1 MDLPPMIEALGN
13 LEPALLS
20 RVQFAFT
27 VSFHIIFPTFTIGLA
42 SWLAVVEGFYL
53 FTKHPIYEEIYKF
66 WIKIFAI
73 TFGMGVVSGLM
84 MSYQFGTNWAI
95 FSDKVGNILG
105 PLLGYEVMT
114 AFFLEASFLGIMLFG
129 WNRVSRKMHFVATLI
144 VAIGTFISAFWI
156 LSANSWMQTPSGYT
170 IGDDGLFYPES
181 WLEIIFNPS
190 FVYRFFHMM
199 IASYL
204 TTAFVI
210 GGIAAWY
217 LWKNRFVKHA
227 RIMFAMAMF
236 MALFVAPI
244 QLFVGDSHGLNT
256 HEYQPAK
263 IAAMEGIWE
272 NEEGAGLR
280 LFGWPDDKA
289 EETKY
294 SVEIPKLA
302 SLIITHSLGGEIK
315 GLKNWKKED
324 RPPAAIVFWAFRVM
338 VGLGLLMILTG
349 LVALV
354 LYLKKQLFHTK
365 WFQIWCMAL
374 TPAGFIAVLAGWFV
388 TEIGRQPYLVYNVL
402 RTKDMVSP
410 VPEHVVLTTLITI
423 IIVYTFIFG
432 SATYYIL
439 KLISKGPITGKW
451 HDGYYGSHGL
461 QHPMTI
467 ADVFPKSD
475 HNINQDGV

>member
-1 MDLPPMIEALGN
+1 MFEVLGN
-13 LEPALLS
+13 LDPAILS
-20 RVQFAFT
+20 RIQFAFT
-27 VSFHIIFPTFTIGLA
+27 ISFHIIFPAFTIGLA

-73 TFGMGVVSGLM
+73 TFGMGVVSGLV

-129 WNRVSRKMHFVATLI
+129 WNRVSRRMHFVATLI

-156 LSANSWMQTPSGYT
+156 LSANSWMQTPAGYT
-170 IGDDGLFYPES
+170 IGEDGLFYPQS
-181 WLEIIFNPS
+181 WLKIIFNPS
-190 FVYRFFHMM
+190 FGHRFCHMM

-210 GGIAAWY
+210 GGISAWY
-217 LWKNRFVKHA
+217 LWKERFVKHA

-256 HEYQPAK
+256 YKYQPIK

-272 NEEGAGLR
+272 NEKGAGLR
-280 LFGWPDDKA
+280 LFGWPDSEA

-294 SVEIPKLA
+294 SIEIPKLA
-302 SLIITHSLGGEIK
+302 SLIITHSLDGEIK

-324 RPPAAIVFWAFRVM
+324 RPPVAIVFWAFRIM
-338 VGLGLLMILTG
+338 VGLGMLMILTG
-349 LVALV
+349 LIALV
-354 LYLKKQLFHTK
+354 LYLKKQLFHTR
-365 WFQIWCMAL
+365 WFQVWCMAL

-388 TEIGRQPYLVYNVL
+388 TEIGRQPYLVYNIL

-410 VPEHVVLTTLITI
+410 VPGHVVLTSLITLV
-423 IIVYTFIFG
+423 IVYTFIFG

-439 KLISKGPITGKW
+439 KLISKGPIIGKW
-451 HDGYYGSHGL
+451 HGGYGSHGL
-461 QHPMTI
+461 RHPATL
-467 ADVFPKSD
+467 ADVFPSSSNNEDKK
-475 HNINQDGV
+475 